1 MKKVKLARLP
11 DRVPVKMQVTLPPDL
26 AARLRDYADLYAE
39 TYGVREEPA
48 DLVPYM
54 LNSFLGSDADFRKAM
69 REKSAKDEAV
79 SAADQIRTELVSPT
93 VDEPPTERRRGGSRT
108 AQTPAAGGTAL
119 GRAIRLNPSRY
130 EAFPWLT

>member
-11 DRVPVKMQVTLPPDL
+11 DRVPVKMQVTMPPDL

-54 LNSFLGSDADFRKAM
+54 LDSFLGSDAEFRKAM

-93 VDEPPTERRRGGSRT
+93 VDDPRPSGDEEVRELRKSP
-108 AQTPAAGGTAL
+108 
-119 GRAIRLNPSRY
+119 RLVEQRSDGPSD
-130 EAFPWLT
+130 

>member
-48 DLVPYM
+48 DLVPFM
-54 LNSFLGSDADFRKAM
+54 LESFLRGDAGFRKAM
-69 REKSAKDEAV
+69 RENAGKEEGSSVADETSLSSSALDSSANDEV
-79 SAADQIRTELVSPT
+79 RELRKQPRLLERP
-93 VDEPPTERRRGGSRT
+93 DEPSE
-108 AQTPAAGGTAL
+108 
-119 GRAIRLNPSRY
+119 
-130 EAFPWLT
+130 

>member
-54 LNSFLGSDADFRKAM
+54 LNAFLNGDAEFRKAM
-69 REKSAKDEAV
+69 RGKTAKDEASSV
-79 SAADQIRTELVSPT
+79 TDEIHRTPVSPIA
-93 VDEPPTERRRGGSRT
+93 DEPLSGSGEEVRELRKL
-108 AQTPAAGGTAL
+108 P
-119 GRAIRLNPSRY
+119 RLAEQRSDG
-130 EAFPWLT
+130 LSD

>member
-54 LNSFLGSDADFRKAM
+54 LNAFLNGDAEFRKAM
-69 REKSAKDEAV
+69 REKAGKEEASSVTDE
-79 SAADQIRTELVSPT
+79 IHRTPVSPIA
-93 VDEPPTERRRGGSRT
+93 DEPPSGSEEEVRELRK
-108 AQTPAAGGTAL
+108 PP
-119 GRAIRLNPSRY
+119 RLVGQRSDG
-130 EAFPWLT
+130 LSD

>member
-48 DLVPYM
+48 DLVPFM
-54 LNSFLGSDADFRKAM
+54 LDAFLRGDAEFRKAL
-69 REKSAKDEAV
+69 REKAGKEKESDP
-79 SAADQIRTELVSPT
+79 AD
-93 VDEPPTERRRGGSRT
+93 GSRSERT
-108 AQTPAAGGTAL
+108 S
-119 GRAIRLNPSRY
+119 RLTRR
-130 EAFPWLT
+130 

>member
-39 TYGVREEPA
+39 TYGAREEPA

-54 LNSFLGSDADFRKAM
+54 LD
-69 REKSAKDEAV
+69 V
-79 SAADQIRTELVSPT
+79 VPQ
-93 VDEPPTERRRGGSRT
+93 RRRRIPQG
-108 AQTPAAGGTAL
+108 AA
-119 GRAIRLNPSRY
+119 
-130 EAFPWLT
+130 

>member
-11 DRVPVKMQVTLPPDL
+11 DRAPVKMQVTLPPDL

-54 LNSFLGSDADFRKAM
+54 LNAFLNGDAEFRKAM
-69 REKSAKDEAV
+69 REKTAKDEASSV
-79 SAADQIRTELVSPT
+79 TDEIHRTPVSPIA
-93 VDEPPTERRRGGSRT
+93 DEPLSGSGEEVRELRKL
-108 AQTPAAGGTAL
+108 P
-119 GRAIRLNPSRY
+119 RLAEQRSDG
-130 EAFPWLT
+130 LSD